1 MTEDAEIDWYSNDI
15 ATFGDRVAAG
25 REALGLSQKQL
36 ARKLGVAAKTVDN
49 WEHDISEPRAN
60 KLQMLAGILNVSMP
74 WLLTGEGDG
83 VPHPEAGVTSSE
95 VADVLTELRML
106 KTQLVQSADRV
117 AVLEKRLRAAQVLAA
132 E

>member
-36 ARKLGVAAKTVDN
+36 ARKLGVAAKTVDS

-83 VPHPEAGVTSSE
+83 VPHPLGSEQNQVALGFTLANPNDINSRVRVEVT
-95 VADVLTELRML
+95 
-106 KTQLVQSADRV
+106 
-117 AVLEKRLRAAQVLAA
+117 AACV